1 MLLILTD
8 TSIFFLQRQE
18 SKRSLVQKSPV
29 QEKLINT
36 SIAVTA
42 LTIEYDAVIT
52 EGQQP
57 NEVAN
62 DFEEL
67 FEGTAREEIVA
78 TQQDINNKPA
88 IILDKSVDNDD
99 NFDAEGQET
108 TLTARKLRESIAMQ
122 QTYRGT
128 QIWQLIYITNTD

>member
-88 IILDKSVDNDD
+88 IILDKSVDDDD